1 MTEDILIHLAGS
13 LPTTFD
19 PAAAYDSPSTTA
31 IQNIYETLV
40 AYEESQVREVVPR
53 LAESWEVSPDSRHF
67 TFKLRSGICFH
78 NGYPLDAHAVVY
90 SLRRVIQMNQAPAWI
105 LAQCLD
111 EDGLRTVDELTVEM
125 TLTRPFPG
133 FLHCLANTVA
143 SIVAPTTVEM
153 QGGTILGQENA
164 WMGGH
169 AVGTGPFMLSE
180 WQPGRTLLLLRNDR
194 YWREPARIAEAR
206 IYLMRDEAEQ
216 KRLLLQGEADLTT
229 ISSLEAWRMLGHSG
243 INVARGQG
251 LDREMIGFNCR
262 CPPFDDVRV
271 RQAIAYAIDYEALLA
286 TDSGYPFVRTDGP
299 IPAQIEGHDDNLLL
313 YRRNVDKAT
322 RLLREAGYAA
332 GFSTVLALNEG
343 VRPRSRIADLVA
355 QSLRAVS
362 IEVKIEALLW
372 ADFLERLKQRI
383 SPMFAWNWVPDYPD
397 PDCYVYPLYD
407 SQSLENQAGYHNA
420 VMDSLLGA
428 ARAESDRAA
437 RADLYREIQRIA
449 IQDAPYLF
457 MVQGP
462 DLVVYRDHVG
472 GFVYNPL
479 VQTGDPI
486 YFYPLYKQARSL

>member
-19 PAAAYDSPSTTA
+19 SAAAYDSPSTTA

-40 AYEESQVREVVPR
+40 AYEGSQVREVVPR

-111 EDGLRTVDELTVEM
+111 EDGLRTVDGLTVEM

-143 SIVAPTTVEM
+143 SIVAPTMVEM
-153 QGGTILGQENA
+153 HGGTIPGQENA
-164 WMGGH
+164 WMAGH
-169 AVGTGPFMLSE
+169 AV
-180 WQPGRTLLLLRNDR
+180 
-194 YWREPARIAEAR
+194 
-206 IYLMRDEAEQ
+206 
-216 KRLLLQGEADLTT
+216 
-229 ISSLEAWRMLGHSG
+229 
-243 INVARGQG
+243 
-251 LDREMIGFNCR
+251 
-262 CPPFDDVRV
+262 
-271 RQAIAYAIDYEALLA
+271 
-286 TDSGYPFVRTDGP
+286 YPFVRTDGP

-355 QSLRAVS
+355 RSLRAVS
-362 IEVKIEALLW
+362 IEVRIEALPW

-397 PDCYVYPLYD
+397 PDCYVCPLYD